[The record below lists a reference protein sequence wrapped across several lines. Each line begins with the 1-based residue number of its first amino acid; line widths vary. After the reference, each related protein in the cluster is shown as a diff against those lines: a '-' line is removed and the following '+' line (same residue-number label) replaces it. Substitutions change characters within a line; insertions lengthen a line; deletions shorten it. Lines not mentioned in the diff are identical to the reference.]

1 MRLVLLSEG
10 LAGMEREWEALK
22 SGLKLEERKS
32 VDSLLEYLRKNSE
45 RLKYCER
52 LSEGRSI
59 GSGMIEGACKNLIG
73 KRLKQ
78 TKACWRVPRANK
90 IASICAVLYSEQW
103 ERAWDMS
110 H

>member
-1 MRLVLLSEG
+1 
-10 LAGMEREWEALK
+10 MERELEALK
-22 SGLKLEERKS
+22 IGLKPDQCKS
-32 VDSLLEYLRKNSE
+32 VDSLLEYLRKHSG

-52 LSEGRSI
+52 LSVGRSI

-78 TKACWRVPRANK
+78 TKACWRVERANK

-103 ERAWDMS
+103 EKAWNMP